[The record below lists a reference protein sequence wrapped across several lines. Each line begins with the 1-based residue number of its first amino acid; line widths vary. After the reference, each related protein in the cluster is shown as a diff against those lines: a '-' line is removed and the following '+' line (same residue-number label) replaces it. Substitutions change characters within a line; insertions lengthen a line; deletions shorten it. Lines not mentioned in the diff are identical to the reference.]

1 MTQATWRLRLGRS
14 WFKTILGKKFMRPH
28 LNQWLGTVMHTCHP
42 KLQEAEIRMVMVPD
56 QPRPKKK
63 QYARPKTAEL
73 AITETAGS
81 INGRTEIY
89 ASLDKKKDSIP
100 KVTRANRTG
109 GVVHSSA

>member
-56 QPRPKKK
+56 QPRPKKNNMQDQK
-63 QYARPKTAEL
+63 QQNLPSQRQQEA
-73 AITETAGS
+73 
-81 INGRTEIY
+81 
-89 ASLDKKKDSIP
+89 
-100 KVTRANRTG
+100 
-109 GVVHSSA
+109 